1 MMQYQLR
8 KKSPMTN
15 DAVSNYK
22 GINIMLYD
30 VLSLYREKTKEK
42 NSRNFL
48 GTANALFCIL
58 WSFLVSG
65 WKAAKSTKLLVH
77 ICLVQ
82 ATNVVTG
89 PVEKWPNYPG
99 TSRMLINWNV
109 SARCLKQFFFSQ
121 ETLINKFSLS
131 SNPGSPEYWVWHLV

>member
-58 WSFLVSG
+58 
-65 WKAAKSTKLLVH
+65 
-77 ICLVQ
+77 
-82 ATNVVTG
+82 
-89 PVEKWPNYPG
+89 
-99 TSRMLINWNV
+99 
-109 SARCLKQFFFSQ
+109 
-121 ETLINKFSLS
+121 
-131 SNPGSPEYWVWHLV
+131 